1 MTSFPLKIV
10 TPDGLIFDGEAEEL
24 VVRSTTGDV
33 AVLAKHTNFVTPLGM
48 GRAIIVSGGIR
59 RTAACI
65 GGMLSVV
72 NGSVTLVPTTFEWS
86 DKIDL
91 ERADDWFLD
100 PRVPAGGQAGPELY
114 ARNDLDRGHL
124 VRRRDPVWGPPAV
137 AARAWTTRI
146 PSTLLLAALLG
157 VAAVVVG
164 LLVSWHAGTAA
175 GASIACCAILAAGLS
190 ALLRNALR
198 RLRLGLRH
206 DAPAAAIR

>member
-48 GRAIIVSGGIR
+48 GRAIFVSGGIR

-91 ERADDWFLD
+91 ERADAAYQRANAILKN
-100 PRVPAGGQAGPELY
+100 PQASE
-114 ARNDLDRGHL
+114 NDLKLAEAKLRRAL
-124 VRRRDPVWGPPAV
+124 VRKSV
-137 AARAWTTRI
+137 A
-146 PSTLLLAALLG
+146 S
-157 VAAVVVG
+157 
-164 LLVSWHAGTAA
+164 
-175 GASIACCAILAAGLS
+175 
-190 ALLRNALR
+190 NK
-198 RLRLGLRH
+198 
-206 DAPAAAIR
+206 